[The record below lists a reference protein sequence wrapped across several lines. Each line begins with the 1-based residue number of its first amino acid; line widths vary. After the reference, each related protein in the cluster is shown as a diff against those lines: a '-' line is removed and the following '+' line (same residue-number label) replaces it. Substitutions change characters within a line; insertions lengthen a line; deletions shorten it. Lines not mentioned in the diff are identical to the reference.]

1 MWYNLKDAFS
11 WGKWREEAPVVGKGL
26 PWRLQEEEELGE
38 EVLQGSMTVPGKV
51 SDGGGLC

>member
-1 MWYNLKDAFS
+1 M
-11 WGKWREEAPVVGKGL
+11 GKGL